1 MFSLTLKSVR
11 ANRARFVLTA
21 IAVMLG
27 VAFMVGTLVL
37 TDTIKAGY
45 DSVATDS
52 YRSTD
57 AVVRSSRHL
66 QPTDGTQEV
75 RGTIPASVLDTVRAT
90 PGVQAAAP
98 ELRGIAAVVRP
109 DGRLVDGDPN
119 RATPVALAWTAADA
133 LNPLRVVAGT
143 APSAPDDVVVD
154 RTTRADGNLAVGDR
168 VRVVGPG
175 GSEPFRV
182 SGVVTYGGAD
192 DAAGA
197 QVVAFTPGTAARFLG
212 LGDRVSEIR
221 VQAAPGWSQDRLVR
235 SLRGSV
241 AGAGGIEVVT
251 GATAAAEARTEAGKS
266 LQMFNTFLLTFAIV
280 ALVVGAFVIYNT
292 FSITVAQRSKETA
305 LLRAIGA
312 SRRQVLRSIVVEALA
327 VGVVASALGVGL
339 GLGAAVA
346 LRAALESFGMSLPST
361 ATVVADRTI
370 VTAMIIGV
378 VVTLISAYFPAR
390 RAARIA
396 PVEVLR
402 DSTVEPTHGH
412 RRRVVIGAVV
422 TALGG
427 AAIGQGLSGADAG
440 MIGLGAFAVFA
451 GVAMLG
457 PAIAGPFA
465 RVIGLPLSLR
475 GETGRL
481 ARANAVRNPRRTA
494 ATASALMIGVGL
506 VAMITVF
513 AASTRTSISDT
524 IDTAMKGDSIVRT
537 QLGMGGLDPSV
548 AQRIAALPEVEAAT
562 PLRYTNASVGSSTKD
577 VTAID
582 PATMDRT
589 VEAKIRTGSFSNLG
603 VDGVAVQAQEAEARH
618 LAVGDTVT
626 LRFPET
632 GPKPM
637 RVVAVYGTR
646 EPLGKYLISLAA
658 YDANVSPRV
667 DDDIVVANAPGV
679 TNAEARHAIDGVLAD
694 TPTAELL
701 TQSQFKGVMADRINR
716 MLNLVYLLLV
726 LALVIAFFG
735 IANTLALSVVER
747 TREIGLLRAVGMAR
761 SQVRASVRWESV
773 LIALLGTA
781 LGVAIGLGFSWAL
794 VTALEK
800 DGFHE
805 VTVPVGQLA
814 AIAGLSALGAVVAAA
829 LPARR
834 AARLKVLDAVSS

>member
-1 MFSLTLKSVR
+1 MRSLTFKSVR

-27 VAFMVGTLVL
+27 VAFIVGTLVL

-45 DSVATDS
+45 DEVATDS

-66 QPTDGTQEV
+66 RPTNGAPAV
-75 RGTIPASVLDTVRAT
+75 RGTIPAAALATVRAT
-90 PGVQAAAP
+90 PGVQAAEP
-98 ELRGIAAVVRP
+98 ERRGTAAVVGK

-119 RATPVALAWTAADA
+119 RAVPVALGWTATDA
-133 LNPLRVVAGT
+133 LNPLRIVAGT
-143 APSAPDDVVVD
+143 PPTAPDDVVVD
-154 RTTRADGNLAVGDR
+154 RTTRADGHLAVGDR

-175 GSEPFRV
+175 GSEPFRI

-197 QVVAFTPGTAARFLG
+197 QVVAFTPATAARFLG
-212 LGDRVSEIR
+212 LSDRVSEIR
-221 VQAAPGWSQDRLVR
+221 VQGAAGWSQDRLVD
-235 SLRGSV
+235 SLDRTL
-241 AGAGGIEVVT
+241 AGAAGVEVVT
-251 GATAAAEARTEAGKS
+251 GATAAAEARTDAGRS
-266 LQMFNTFLLTFAIV
+266 LQLFDTFLLTFAIV

-312 SRRQVLRSIVVEALA
+312 SRRQVLRSIVLEALF
-327 VGVVASALGVGL
+327 VGTIASALGVGL
-339 GLGAAVA
+339 GLGAAVL

-361 ATVVADRTI
+361 ATVVAGRTI
-370 VTAMIIGV
+370 AVAMVIGV
-378 VVTLISAYFPAR
+378 VVTLLSAYLPAR

-396 PVEVLR
+396 PVEALR
-402 DSTVEPTHGH
+402 DSTVEPGRGRHG
-412 RRRVVIGAVV
+412 RAVAGALV
-422 TALGG
+422 TAAGG
-427 AAIGQGLSGADAG
+427 AAIAQGLAGADAG
-440 MIGLGAFAVFA
+440 IIGLGAFGVFV

-465 RVIGLPLSLR
+465 RVIGLPLWLR

-506 VAMITVF
+506 VAMMTVF

-524 IDTAMKGDSIVRT
+524 IETAMKGDSIVRT
-537 QLGMGGLDPSV
+537 QAGMGGLDPSV
-548 AQRIAALPEVEAAT
+548 AARIAALPEVAAVT
-562 PLRYTNASVGSSTKD
+562 PLRYTNASVGGSTKD

-582 PATMDRT
+582 PAHMAET
-589 VEAKIRTGSFSNLG
+589 VEANVARGSFADLG
-603 VDGVAVQAQEAEARH
+603 LDGVAVQAREAESKH
-618 LAVGDTVT
+618 LRLGDTVT
-626 LRFPET
+626 LDFPET
-632 GPKPM
+632 GARPL
-637 RVVAVYGTR
+637 RVVAVYDTQ
-646 EPLGKYLISLAA
+646 EPLGKYAISLAT
-658 YDANVSPRV
+658 YDANVTPRV
-667 DDDIVVANAPGV
+667 DSDIVVANAPGV
-679 TNAEARHAIDGVLAD
+679 TNTQARHAIERVLRD

-701 TQSQFKGVMADRINR
+701 TESQFKGQMADRINR
-716 MLNLVYLLLV
+716 MLNLVYVLLV

-761 SQVRASVRWESV
+761 SQVRASVRWEAV

-781 LGVAIGLGFSWAL
+781 LGVAIGLGFSWAI

-805 VTVPVGQLA
+805 VTVPAGQLA

-834 AARLKVLDAVSS
+834 AARLRVLDAVSG